1 MLVPSSP
8 LILPVSE
15 VARSRGVS
23 ELSKLVAK
31 VMLSAWLSAT
41 RRDSGSFRT
50 VVSGEVSVIESFGML
65 GTVVRVGVSVI
76 QSEESFK
83 STGEAA
89 FWLMIAVSCHAI
101 RLMHCND
108 APFLSSTLS
117 FR

>member
-41 RRDSGSFRT
+41 RRDLGSFR
-50 VVSGEVSVIESFGML
+50 
-65 GTVVRVGVSVI
+65 TVVRVGVSVI

-83 STGEAA
+83 SSGSYHLCDI
-89 FWLMIAVSCHAI
+89 F
-101 RLMHCND
+101 
-108 APFLSSTLS
+108 
-117 FR
+117 